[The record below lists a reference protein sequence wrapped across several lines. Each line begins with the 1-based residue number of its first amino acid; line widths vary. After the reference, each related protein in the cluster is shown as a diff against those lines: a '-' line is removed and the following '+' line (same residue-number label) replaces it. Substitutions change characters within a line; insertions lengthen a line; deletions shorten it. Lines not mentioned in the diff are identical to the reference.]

1 MISISN
7 VTRKLDSFDNSNQIH
22 LKNCNIRKLA
32 KFFIAKQEKNM
43 YNKELWLAKMCGTHF
58 QFHELTQDIIRYSSV
73 NFNVGKWRWKL
84 YLC

>member
-32 KFFIAKQEKNM
+32 KFFIAKQEKKAQQGVVIGKNVWYTLSIPRTYSR
-43 YNKELWLAKMCGTHF
+43 YN
-58 QFHELTQDIIRYSSV
+58 QI
-73 NFNVGKWRWKL
+73 
-84 YLC
+84 

>member
-32 KFFIAKQEKNM
+32 KFFIAKQEKKAQQGVVIGKNVYTLSIPRTYSR
-43 YNKELWLAKMCGTHF
+43 YN
-58 QFHELTQDIIRYSSV
+58 QI
-73 NFNVGKWRWKL
+73 
-84 YLC
+84 

>member
-32 KFFIAKQEKNM
+32 KFFIAKQEKKYVQQGVVIGKNVWYTLSIPRTYSR
-43 YNKELWLAKMCGTHF
+43 YN
-58 QFHELTQDIIRYSSV
+58 QI
-73 NFNVGKWRWKL
+73 
-84 YLC
+84 

>member
-32 KFFIAKQEKNM
+32 KFFIAKQEKKYVHVQQGVVIGKNVWYTLSIPRTYSR
-43 YNKELWLAKMCGTHF
+43 YN
-58 QFHELTQDIIRYSSV
+58 QI
-73 NFNVGKWRWKL
+73 
-84 YLC
+84 